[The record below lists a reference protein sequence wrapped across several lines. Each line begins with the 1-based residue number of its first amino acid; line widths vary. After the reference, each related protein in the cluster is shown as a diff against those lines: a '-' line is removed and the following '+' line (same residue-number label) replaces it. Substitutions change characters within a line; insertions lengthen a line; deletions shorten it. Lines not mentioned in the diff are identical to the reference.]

1 MIALLQDLQ
10 SFSLYL
16 LSLAHSLT
24 YSITHTLD
32 QSSMKTMFS
41 LLPTALA
48 CLSLG
53 LLGSTAATLCP
64 FDLDADTLQTS
75 VLDSSSPALVAFT
88 QDLDAPTTEL
98 MEGAVASLGGLGF
111 CVATFDCA
119 DPKHAKTCSI
129 TGGNFP
135 FLALYLGEPKMNPY
149 TKKVSLCTP

>member
-1 MIALLQDLQ
+1 MKTL
-10 SFSLYL
+10 FSLAC
-16 LSLAHSLT
+16 LS
-24 YSITHTLD
+24 
-32 QSSMKTMFS
+32 
-41 LLPTALA
+41 
-48 CLSLG
+48 LSLG
-53 LLGSTAATLCP
+53 LLGTTAATLCP

-75 VLDSSSPALVAFT
+75 VLDSSSSALVAFT

-111 CVATFDCA
+111 CVATFDCV

-149 TKKVSLCTP
+149 TKKVRLCTL